1 MFTMLRTF
9 QPSTS
14 CALHRTRYC
23 TYSLFYLIINCCP
36 WQSVSY
42 EELLLSCWWSALAC
56 MQGPLESLKF
66 HFLGGKIFPNQ
77 LVMCIDLFSV
87 HPDCNKQ
94 NYEVLR
100 CRQSLCSGRYNLGM
114 CWSQEVF
121 DMFFCWASAAMP
133 SIRIIN
139 AMQMQ
144 SQEHIRSYSQIT
156 LGMDASMTTD

>member
-1 MFTMLRTF
+1 MLRTF

-23 TYSLFYLIINCCP
+23 TYSLFYLIINCCL

-42 EELLLSCWWSALAC
+42 EELLLSCWWSALAR
-56 MQGPLESLKF
+56 MWGPLESLKI

-94 NYEVLR
+94 NYEVLQ

-121 DMFFCWASAAMP
+121 DMFLCWASAAIP
-133 SIRIIN
+133 SIQIIN
-139 AMQMQ
+139 SMQMW
-144 SQEHIRSYSQIT
+144 SQEHIRSYSQIE